1 MATLSSKVTPSGVA
15 TAAQGTLADTSVQP
29 NDSPTFGD
37 GTFTGDVGI
46 GTTSP
51 TDALNISSGAN
62 QIGLD
67 TGDQAT
73 YGTLDL
79 GHFANGAFIGT
90 QAGSN
95 AGSDLLRF
103 GTSGTE
109 HMRIN
114 ASGNV
119 GIGTSNPTVPLS
131 VIGDGAMVVL
141 AGSGGAYHGM
151 QIQCADASGSATKHV
166 FIDTLNES
174 GASVANQVG
183 TVFSDGGSQWS
194 WSTQPAGTRT
204 DRRVER
210 MRIDSA
216 GSVGIGTTSPDSTLD
231 VTGNVTIGAAGAE
244 GGQVTLR
251 NPDGTSHGGSL
262 DVSSADN
269 LRLFQTAN
277 NSSMQIGQLGGTGGT
292 IAFSTAAAERMRIDA
307 SGNVGIGTTGPGGP
321 LDIINQAQRYMFRG
335 GRIDCVN
342 AANTVWG
349 TFATQSNQVDL
360 RTSNGTTRFQ
370 MLSSGRIYLPN
381 ASAARGSIGY
391 PIATPNDSVANAIR
405 ANGYIEWQTD
415 IGAVG
420 TNYFTSDERKKENI
434 APATKQSSEVIEAIQ
449 FIEFDWKPDSGGE
462 GHVDVGVSA
471 QQLQTIDPRLVST
484 LSDDMLMVNEPA
496 LVSHM
501 AKALQEALTKIEAL
515 EARLVALEAV

>member
-1 MATLSSKVTPSGVA
+1 
-15 TAAQGTLADTSVQP
+15 
-29 NDSPTFGD
+29 
-37 GTFTGDVGI
+37 
-46 GTTSP
+46 
-51 TDALNISSGAN
+51 
-62 QIGLD
+62 
-67 TGDQAT
+67 
-73 YGTLDL
+73 
-79 GHFANGAFIGT
+79 
-90 QAGSN
+90 
-95 AGSDLLRF
+95 
-103 GTSGTE
+103 
-109 HMRIN
+109 
-114 ASGNV
+114 
-119 GIGTSNPTVPLS
+119 
-131 VIGDGAMVVL
+131 
-141 AGSGGAYHGM
+141 
-151 QIQCADASGSATKHV
+151 
-166 FIDTLNES
+166 
-174 GASVANQVG
+174 
-183 TVFSDGGSQWS
+183 
-194 WSTQPAGTRT
+194 
-204 DRRVER
+204 
-210 MRIDSA
+210 
-216 GSVGIGTTSPDSTLD
+216 
-231 VTGNVTIGAAGAE
+231 
-244 GGQVTLR
+244 
-251 NPDGTSHGGSL
+251 
-262 DVSSADN
+262 
-269 LRLFQTAN
+269 
-277 NSSMQIGQLGGTGGT
+277 
-292 IAFSTAAAERMRIDA
+292 
-307 SGNVGIGTTGPGGP
+307 
-321 LDIINQAQRYMFRG
+321 MFRG